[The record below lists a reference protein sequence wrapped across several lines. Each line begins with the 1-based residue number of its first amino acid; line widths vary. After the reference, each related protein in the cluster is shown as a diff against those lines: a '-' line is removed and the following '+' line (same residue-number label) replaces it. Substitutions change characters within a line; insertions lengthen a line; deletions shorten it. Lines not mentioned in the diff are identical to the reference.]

1 MSETFKFLKAADG
14 DTSGKQ
20 NAPNAAQDFLSKQLD
35 KNKYT
40 TGDPYAAGEGVIP
53 GGEGYDDQRVVK
65 NQAEID
71 AWHKANPDGPTTR
84 AAAYAPTGTEGYV
97 HNYKASGSSKEGKS
111 SKGKKIEDFYQG
123 EELNALR
130 DYTAGLGKDPYAY
143 GFADKD
149 SVDLT
154 QRGEME
160 GKLQKIGQ
168 HLGYNNRNLDTGHIR
183 DFVMRGEEPQV
194 EVDGPPEAQYEMTP
208 IEHSPEIKQAKE
220 RVKTYEEDVKS
231 GKTSK
236 EVHDDSKSFV
246 ESLVSDDAPLENI
259 ATDQPKAS
267 DKYTFDS
274 SKGINA
280 LGSMQSKQDSSTAAQ
295 SFLENKVFQVKKNLS
310 PV

>member
-14 DTSGKQ
+14 DTSNKKKD
-20 NAPNAAQDFLSKQLD
+20 AAQTFLDEKLN

-40 TGDPYAAGEGVIP
+40 SGDPYATGEGVIP

-84 AAAYAPTGTEGYV
+84 AAAYAPTGTDGYV
-97 HNYKASGSSKEGKS
+97 HNYKASGNAKEGKS
-111 SKGKKIEDFYQG
+111 SKGKKIEDFFQG

-149 SVDLT
+149 TRDLT
-154 QRGEME
+154 KRGDME
-160 GKLQKIGQ
+160 GKLQRIGK
-168 HLGYNNRNLDTGHIR
+168 HLGYNNNNLNTDHIR
-183 DFVMRGEEPQV
+183 DFVMRGEEKQV
-194 EVDGPPEAQYEMTP
+194 VVDAAPEPEYEMKP

-231 GKTSK
+231 GKVSK
-236 EVHDDSKSFV
+236 EAHDDSKSFV
-246 ESLVSDDAPLENI
+246 ESLVSDDAPLETI
-259 ATDQPKAS
+259 VSDKPKAS

-280 LGSMQSKQDSSTAAQ
+280 LGSMQSKQDTSTAAQ
-295 SFLENKVFQVKKNLS
+295 SFLDNKVFQVKKNLTA
-310 PV
+310 V